1 MSLAAEIIES
11 SRGRFVL
18 GVIAA
23 WLGFQLWLTLVA
35 PTKISA
41 DLSGASEKVNVQIT
55 LPFTPERFHV
65 LAFQQYG
72 RVSGA
77 DDHSIELRGVKR
89 TDLNAVARPY
99 WVTSVGPIKE
109 GG

>member
-1 MSLAAEIIES
+1 MSLAAEIAKS
-11 SRGRFVL
+11 SKARFIL
-18 GVIAA
+18 GVVAA
-23 WLGFQLWLTLVA
+23 WLLFQLWLTLAA
-35 PTKISA
+35 PAKISA
-41 DLSGASEKVNVQIT
+41 GLEGTSPRVNVQIE

>member
-1 MSLAAEIIES
+1 MSVAGEIARS
-11 SRGRFVL
+11 SKARFIFGAV
-18 GVIAA
+18 AA
-23 WLGFQLWLTLVA
+23 WLLFQLWLTLAA
-35 PTKISA
+35 PGKISA
-41 DLSGASEKVNVQIT
+41 GLAGASPKVNVQIE

-77 DDHSIELRGVKR
+77 DGHSIELRGVKR

>member
-1 MSLAAEIIES
+1 MSLVSEALRS
-11 SRGRFVL
+11 TKGRLVL
-18 GVIAA
+18 GVVFI
-23 WLGFQLWLTLVA
+23 WLAFQLWLTVVA
-35 PTKISA
+35 PMKISPELA
-41 DLSGASEKVNVQIT
+41 GTSPRVNIQIE

-65 LAFQQYG
+65 QAFQQYG
-72 RVSGA
+72 RVAGA
-77 DDHSIELRGVKR
+77 DDHSIALRGVKR